1 MNLSFRPKLL
11 VVIMAA
17 VTMAVVGSA
26 LVFLYRASIAQTRVA
41 LRDMLVSEV
50 ALIESV
56 AEFDARY
63 FRDRPAMV
71 ATNETIQR
79 VVKALKQT
87 VRDKAREEFVL
98 VWRQGGR
105 IEAASARNDYDLTH
119 PLLIP
124 ATGAGQVERMAVG
137 ERRGVM
143 VGVDR
148 KGDTV
153 LAAFAPIPILHAG
166 LLVKLKMAEV
176 RAPFIR
182 AAGIAL
188 SLAVFLVTAGAVLLL
203 RLTNPLIRRLQVSES
218 QQRAVLDHVLDGIIT
233 IDEGGIVQTFNTAAE
248 GIFGYSAAEVV
259 GRNVNMLMPEPDHS
273 RHDMYLQNYLVTGQ
287 SKVLGTRLEV
297 MGRRNGGVS
306 FPIDLGVSEVRS
318 GHYRLFTGVVRDIAE
333 RKRAEAD
340 LNRFKYVLDNT
351 LDMIFMFDA
360 ETLQFVYAN
369 HGAMDGL
376 GNTEAELLRMHAY
389 DIKPLIPEP
398 VFRSMIAPLLSED
411 KKALYFE
418 TLHRRKDGTD
428 VPVDVHLQLVRER
441 ADGPGLFIAIARDIT
456 ERKRIDRMKSEFVST
471 VSHELRTP
479 LTSIRGSLGLLAGGV
494 AGEMPD
500 AARSLLEI
508 ATNNSERLS
517 RLINDILDI
526 EKIEAGQMKFDMS
539 VFDVM
544 PLVEKSLEM
553 NRGLAEQYNVHFVLT
568 ETVPDSQVYADAERL
583 LQVLANFLS
592 NAAKFSPPGDVATV
606 SVKALGHRV
615 RVGVRDHGPGIP
627 LEFRSRIFQKFSQA
641 DASDTRQKGGTG
653 LGLSISKAIIE
664 RLGGEIGFDAES
676 SDGTLFYFDLPEMGG
691 VKVVPPEG
699 NVGRRILVCED
710 DPAAAESLAAI
721 LRRNDYRVDIAES
734 AAAAKRLLAQRDYGV
749 MTVDISLPD
758 QDGLSLIRELQ
769 AQERFRD
776 LPMLVVSVSADRE
789 KKEFSGNFTVL
800 DWLEKPFS
808 QPHLLAALARARL
821 KNAAGIA
828 RVLHVEDDED
838 IQKVVKALLEDQAEV
853 TACDSL
859 SQARDLLRGAA
870 FDLAILDVGLPDG
883 SGLDLL
889 PLLAEGKMPTPVMI
903 FSAQDISDQI
913 PHEVAAVLVKSRT
926 SNQKLLATIKQL
938 MEHA

>member
-1 MNLSFRPKLL
+1 
-11 VVIMAA
+11 AA
-17 VTMAVVGSA
+17 VTMAVAGGA
-26 LVFLYRASIAQTRVA
+26 LVFLYRASIEQTRIG
-41 LRDMLVSEV
+41 LRDMVVSEV

-56 AEFDARY
+56 AELGARY
-63 FRDRPAMV
+63 FRDRPTMTASD
-71 ATNETIQR
+71 ETILQ
-79 VVKALKQT
+79 VVKALRRT

-98 VWRQGGR
+98 VWRNGGR
-105 IEAASARNDYDLTH
+105 IEAVSARNDYDLTH
-119 PLLIP
+119 PLIIP
-124 ATGAGQVERMAVG
+124 ATGPGEVERMAAG
-137 ERRGVM
+137 ERSGVA
-143 VGVDR
+143 VGVDQR
-148 KGDTV
+148 GNTV

-233 IDEGGIVQTFNTAAE
+233 IDEGGIVQRFNTAAE
-248 GIFGYSAAEVV
+248 RIFGYSSAEVV
-259 GRNVNMLMPEPDHS
+259 GHKVNMLMPEPDRS
-273 RHDMYLQNYLVTGQ
+273 RHDMYLQNYLVTGH
-287 SKVLGTRLEV
+287 SKVIGNRLELV
-297 MGRRNGGVS
+297 GRRNDGS
-306 FPIDLGVSEVRS
+306 LFPLDLGVSEIQS
-318 GHYRLFTGVVRDIAE
+318 GHGRLFTGVVRDIAE
-333 RKRAEAD
+333 RKQAEEA

-360 ETLQFVYAN
+360 DTLQFVYAN
-369 HGAMDGL
+369 HGAVDGL
-376 GNTEAELLRMHAY
+376 GNSEEELLQMHAY
-389 DIKPLIPEP
+389 DITPLIPEP

-418 TLHRRKDGTD
+418 TVHRRKNGTD
-428 VPVDVHLQLVRER
+428 MPVDIHLQLVREH
-441 ADGPGLFIAIARDIT
+441 ADSPGLFIAIARDIT

-508 ATNNSERLS
+508 ATSNSERLS

-539 VFDVM
+539 VFDLM
-544 PLVEKSLEM
+544 PVVEQSLEM

-568 ETVPDSQVYADAERL
+568 ETVPGSQVYADAERL

-606 SVKALGHRV
+606 SVKAAGHRV
-615 RVGVRDHGPGIP
+615 RVEVRDHGPGIP
-627 LEFRSRIFQKFSQA
+627 LEFRGRIFQKFSQA

-653 LGLSISKAIIE
+653 LGLSISKAIVE
-664 RLGGEIGFDAES
+664 RLGGEIGFDTEPGGGAS
-676 SDGTLFYFDLPEMGG
+676 FYFDLPEMGG
-691 VKVVPPEG
+691 VIIAPPGG
-699 NVGRRILVCED
+699 NVARRILVCED

-734 AAAAKRLLAQRDYGV
+734 AAAAKRLLGQRDYGV

-758 QDGLSLIRELQ
+758 QDGLSLMRELQ

-776 LPMLVVSVSADRE
+776 LPMLVVSVSAGRE
-789 KKEFSGNFTVL
+789 KQEFSGNFTVL

-821 KNAAGIA
+821 KNAEGTA

-838 IQKVVKALLEDQAEV
+838 IQKVVRVLLEDQAEV
-853 TACDSL
+853 TACASL
-859 SQARDLLRGAA
+859 AQARDLLRGAA

-889 PLLAEGKMPTPVMI
+889 PLLAEGKTPTPVMI
-903 FSAQDISDQI
+903 FSAQDVGGQI
-913 PHEVAAVLVKSRT
+913 PGEVAAALVKSRT
-926 SNQKLLATIKQL
+926 SNQKLLATIHQL
-938 MEHA
+938 MERV